1 MRIALVGLAFSA
13 LLSSPVRADIAAEW
27 TFEVDEDLTVAPAGV
42 TKGCSV
48 LGTTTI
54 DTGPT
59 GIGTKW
65 ATFLQN
71 GSMTANPGNNQGVTP
86 IATATA
92 LFQHND
98 VEGTFYG
105 VMSPNEDL
113 TTFIFGVFGI
123 SSEGTDPGYV
133 SSKISYGSWHSWA
146 GRAPGPSNRAN
157 TAVYSVPWDTEEW
170 YFLALSWAPGQDS
183 VMYVREMAAGGPEVS
198 PAGVVG
204 SVNPGTN
211 ALDAYIPANAPLL
224 FGGWIQAGGFA
235 DGTRS
240 DWAWGQFLNT
250 AATIEE
256 AQAKFDSL
264 SSAPDNC
271 QDVWASGFG
280 MPIDLNH
287 DCYVGLP
294 DLALFAAAW
303 LQCNDPV
310 AVECDP
316 SW

>member
-1 MRIALVGLAFSA
+1 MKRNTIIMTSLMRIALVGLAFSA

-170 YFLALSWAPGQDS
+170 YFLALYQIIKFLPKTTGAVLP
-183 VMYVREMAAGGPEVS
+183 VIFAGLVLIWPFLDNKPDKSKKTARIRFIVIAILMVILIALTVWGEVS
-198 PAGVVG
+198 
-204 SVNPGTN
+204 
-211 ALDAYIPANAPLL
+211 
-224 FGGWIQAGGFA
+224 
-235 DGTRS
+235 
-240 DWAWGQFLNT
+240 
-250 AATIEE
+250 
-256 AQAKFDSL
+256 
-264 SSAPDNC
+264 
-271 QDVWASGFG
+271 
-280 MPIDLNH
+280 
-287 DCYVGLP
+287 
-294 DLALFAAAW
+294 
-303 LQCNDPV
+303 
-310 AVECDP
+310 
-316 SW
+316 